1 VIEGLCSRATLA
13 YSWHFPREGP
23 DAQHDT
29 DHSPDSLK
37 PSALAGLTDE
47 VLVGRA
53 RNKDVAAFEELLGRY
68 EDKLYRL
75 AMRFVRNENDA
86 QEILQD
92 VFLSAWRNLPGFEGR
107 AQFGSWMYRVTVN
120 AALMFLRA
128 RNRHPEVMLD
138 DIEPG
143 TLHKVAE
150 QSVHGSSEDWSQR
163 PDEQFQSE
171 ELRRHIQTAVDALP
185 DGLRTSFWCATWK
198 VFPPRRRPICSAC
211 RCLRSRH
218 ACTAPAWPCVR
229 PSGSTSRRRA
239 AQGCDEHDVCPA
251 VDLRRGPAGRRAQS
265 GGGAQ
270 CAC

>member
-1 VIEGLCSRATLA
+1 M
-13 YSWHFPREGP
+13 P
-23 DAQHDT
+23 QHDT

-53 RNKDVAAFEELLGRY
+53 RSKDVAAFEELLGRY

-86 QEILQD
+86 QEILQE

-150 QSVHGSSEDWSQR
+150 QSLHGSSEDWSQR

-185 DGLRTSFWCATWK
+185 DGLRT
-198 VFPPRRRPICSAC
+198 VFLVRDVEGLSTEE
-211 RCLRSRH
+211 
-218 ACTAPAWPCVR
+218 TAELLGL
-229 PSGSTSRRRA
+229 SL
-239 AQGCDEHDVCPA
+239 PA
-251 VDLRRGPAGRRAQS
+251 VKTRLHRARLALREAIGQYFAP
-265 GGGAQ
+265 
-270 CAC
+270 

>member
-1 VIEGLCSRATLA
+1 M
-13 YSWHFPREGP
+13 P
-23 DAQHDT
+23 QHDT
-29 DHSPDSLK
+29 DHSPDGPAS
-37 PSALAGLTDE
+37 STLAGLTDE

-53 RNKDVAAFEELLGRY
+53 RSKDVAAFEELLGRY

-143 TLHKVAE
+143 VLHKATE
-150 QSVHGSSEDWSQR
+150 QSEHGSSEDWSQR

-171 ELRRHIQTAVDALP
+171 ELRRHIQAAVDALP
-185 DGLRTSFWCATWK
+185 DGLRT
-198 VFPPRRRPICSAC
+198 VFLVRDVEGLSTEE
-211 RCLRSRH
+211 
-218 ACTAPAWPCVR
+218 TAELL
-229 PSGSTSRRRA
+229 SLSL
-239 AQGCDEHDVCPA
+239 PA
-251 VDLRRGPAGRRAQS
+251 VKTRLHRARLALREAIGQYFAP
-265 GGGAQ
+265 
-270 CAC
+270 